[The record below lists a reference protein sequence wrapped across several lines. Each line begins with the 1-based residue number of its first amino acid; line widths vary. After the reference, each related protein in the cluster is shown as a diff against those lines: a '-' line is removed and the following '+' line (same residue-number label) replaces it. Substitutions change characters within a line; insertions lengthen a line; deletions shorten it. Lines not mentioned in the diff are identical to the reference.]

1 MFFERV
7 PLSRMFKSRVSVQPG
22 EHHVCF
28 RRQMLVKVLTGGPSD
43 PLKYSLCQAASRV
56 CKPSN
61 GQGADPQNEEE
72 EEEETEDEDENED
85 EDEGEDEDDGEIH
98 ACPMVFC
105 RFVFAF

>member
-1 MFFERV
+1 
-7 PLSRMFKSRVSVQPG
+7 MFKSRVSVQPG

-72 EEEETEDEDENED
+72 EEEEEDTEDEDENED

>member
-1 MFFERV
+1 
-7 PLSRMFKSRVSVQPG
+7 MFKSRVSVQPG
-22 EHHVCF
+22 EHRVCF

-43 PLKYSLCQAASRV
+43 PLKYSLCQAAPRV

-105 RFVFAF
+105 RFVLAF